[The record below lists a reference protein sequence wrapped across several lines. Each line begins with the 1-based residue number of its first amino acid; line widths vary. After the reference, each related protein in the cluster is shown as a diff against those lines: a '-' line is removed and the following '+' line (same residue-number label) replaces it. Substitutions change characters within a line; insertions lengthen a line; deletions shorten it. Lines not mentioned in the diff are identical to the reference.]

1 MLIYLYPVLL
11 LFNILPV
18 FFYGQM
24 NSDLERFF
32 GVPIGYIPDLIFYFF
47 VVLTSIIT
55 LRFHVSLWTKKLL
68 FLGIIFLIYIS
79 IQMLLLSADIS
90 GVVILLSFFSN
101 FIALVLLVSFCIGK
115 DELYLTHSVRN
126 INVVMCFGIIC
137 GVVKLFIGYSEDSN
151 FIVYLNRNATAI
163 IVVCFY
169 CVYSYFY
176 RGRKSWYVSSVLY
189 SLFFLF
195 LDSRAGIISFAISL
209 FFVFLQLTKKEKLLI
224 SLFFVP
230 LLTLGISFT
239 DIGTRLE
246 RMLSSS
252 QVIFSGGNTLTK
264 SQNDYRRVELVFIG
278 VDVLKENYLIGTGLG
293 VANYVKAID
302 KKFLGSTNFGLAHN
316 FYLSYS
322 AQLGIIGFIL
332 LISVFYIMLSPI
344 FKCGGYI
351 GKGCVFALA
360 FYVFFNE
367 YILTPAIY
375 IY

>member
-1 MLIYLYPVLL
+1 
-11 LFNILPV
+11 
-18 FFYGQM
+18 M

-169 CVYSYFY
+169 CVY
-176 RGRKSWYVSSVLY
+176 
-189 SLFFLF
+189 
-195 LDSRAGIISFAISL
+195 
-209 FFVFLQLTKKEKLLI
+209 
-224 SLFFVP
+224 
-230 LLTLGISFT
+230 
-239 DIGTRLE
+239 
-246 RMLSSS
+246 
-252 QVIFSGGNTLTK
+252 
-264 SQNDYRRVELVFIG
+264 
-278 VDVLKENYLIGTGLG
+278 
-293 VANYVKAID
+293 
-302 KKFLGSTNFGLAHN
+302 
-316 FYLSYS
+316 
-322 AQLGIIGFIL
+322 
-332 LISVFYIMLSPI
+332 
-344 FKCGGYI
+344 
-351 GKGCVFALA
+351 
-360 FYVFFNE
+360 
-367 YILTPAIY
+367 
-375 IY
+375 

>member
-1 MLIYLYPVLL
+1 
-11 LFNILPV
+11 
-18 FFYGQM
+18 
-24 NSDLERFF
+24 
-32 GVPIGYIPDLIFYFF
+32 
-47 VVLTSIIT
+47 SIIT

-360 FYVFFNE
+360 
-367 YILTPAIY
+367 
-375 IY
+375 